1 MSFLLLLAGRQKS
14 SVFHVADLHID
25 IHNSVCQSFTIKL
38 IVCEVM

>member
-1 MSFLLLLAGRQKS
+1 MSSLLLLAGRQKS
-14 SVFHVADLHID
+14 CVFHIVDLHID